1 MNGLEV
7 KDVSIK
13 YGKTIALKPCSFTLE
28 SGTITGFIGA
38 DGAGKSSLLNAIAGV
53 MDFAGQIVFSG
64 YAYHSARS
72 SEHAKKYIGLMPQ
85 GLGLILYNSLSV
97 EQHLDYFSRIRE
109 IDNDSK
115 FSEFRESLLLM
126 SGLKPFLDRQAANLS
141 GGMRQKLALICTLL
155 HKPKLLLLDEPTTG
169 VDPISRYE
177 LWNILTKI
185 TKEEQMLVI
194 VSSAYM
200 QEAGYMD
207 KLILFEEGEIICQD
221 SKEELLTS
229 VKNYCYE
236 PVDDLIEGIKTVK
249 HLYSLKDDLK
259 IEHKKPELESVF
271 FVNWLKGGR
280 KFPKISIEN
289 KRIRDTGSRY
299 VLKAEN
305 ITKKF
310 NQFVAL
316 DRVSLNLNSKEIL
329 GLLGPNGAGKT
340 TFMKILLGLLPY
352 DGGSLE
358 MLNVMIKSYKDRLR
372 LKSRIGYVSQRF
384 ALYRKMTIKENLIY
398 FGTLYGIKKRELEDK
413 INEYSRILNFNKWI
427 NYFADDVPMGIKQRF
442 SLCAAL
448 LHEPRVLILDEP
460 TSGIDVIARELFW
473 EILQQIKDNWN
484 ISVIIS
490 THYMSEAEFCDR
502 VVLLKDGVKIAD
514 DTVGNL
520 YGKYPEAKNF
530 EEIFLKY
537 YNA

>member
-28 SGTITGFIGA
+28 RGTITGFIGA

-53 MDFAGQIVFSG
+53 MDFAGHIVFSG

-72 SEHAKKYIGLMPQ
+72 SEHAKKNIGLMPQ

-126 SGLKPFLDRQAANLS
+126 SGLKPFLGRQAANLS

-200 QEAGYMD
+200 QEADYMD
-207 KLILFEEGEIICQD
+207 KLILFEEGEIIRQD

-316 DRVSLNLNSKEIL
+316 DRVSLNVNSKEIL

-384 ALYRKMTIKENLIY
+384 ALYRKMTIKENLTY

-413 INEYSRILNFNKWI
+413 INEYSRILNFDKWI

-484 ISVIIS
+484 ISIIIS

-520 YGKYPEAKNF
+520 YGKYPEAENF